1 MNEIKQELDILFIAS
16 YYQPTSNNTNGN
28 RISNNNNEDNDNNNN
43 APSKPGKYLS
53 RHSFLECVVRLSKL
67 IYPKLNLQSAIERFI
82 QNELKNVHSHFKQRE
97 DFRTEYVYKYYMN
110 SFFHKHGQTFQE
122 IFERQSSVMKQS
134 KKKSKPTLKF
144 AHIYELYKQCS
155 ILNVHFGIRELRNL
169 YRQSIAETKK
179 IYKHGLNYSEFLD
192 LICRTAKVYNHPIM
206 VSTHHVSCDKV
217 RIGLLENKVT
227 QRSWME
233 SMEKFVMKIEQ
244 GISIWR

>member
-1 MNEIKQELDILFIAS
+1 MKLLIRQTQKQLVNF
-16 YYQPTSNNTNGN
+16 
-28 RISNNNNEDNDNNNN
+28 
-43 APSKPGKYLS
+43 
-53 RHSFLECVVRLSKL
+53 F
-67 IYPKLNLQSAIERFI
+67 YP
-82 QNELKNVHSHFKQRE
+82 
-97 DFRTEYVYKYYMN
+97 
-110 SFFHKHGQTFQE
+110 
-122 IFERQSSVMKQS
+122 
-134 KKKSKPTLKF
+134 
-144 AHIYELYKQCS
+144 YELYKQCS

>member
-1 MNEIKQELDILFIAS
+1 MHHNNSRSSSVATSSSSSSSEEEEDYNFELNIALTVLKQQHAKLPPH
-16 YYQPTSNNTNGN
+16 QPS
-28 RISNNNNEDNDNNNN
+28 IS
-43 APSKPGKYLS
+43 PSK
-53 RHSFLECVVRLSKL
+53 
-67 IYPKLNLQSAIERFI
+67 
-82 QNELKNVHSHFKQRE
+82 KNKKGQKRRRKQ
-97 DFRTEYVYKYYMN
+97 
-110 SFFHKHGQTFQE
+110 FH
-122 IFERQSSVMKQS
+122 R
-134 KKKSKPTLKF
+134 
-144 AHIYELYKQCS
+144 S
-155 ILNVHFGIRELRNL
+155 ILNSHFGIRELRNL

-192 LICRTAKVYNHPIM
+192 LICRTAKVYNHKIM